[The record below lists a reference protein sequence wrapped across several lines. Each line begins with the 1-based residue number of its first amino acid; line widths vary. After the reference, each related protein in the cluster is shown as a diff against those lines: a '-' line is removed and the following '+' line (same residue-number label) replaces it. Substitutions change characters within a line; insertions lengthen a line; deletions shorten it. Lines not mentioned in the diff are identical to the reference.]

1 MALDFDDDA
10 GDRRMDHRR
19 RFLAAGRR
27 IVSAVP
33 ARGYLVTIG
42 LGGSLE
48 RPRLTGSAGAVLPA
62 CEPKFGV
69 HLKEAGFDRAGTP
82 KSPQQAC

>member
-1 MALDFDDDA
+1 
-10 GDRRMDHRR
+10 
-19 RFLAAGRR
+19 
-27 IVSAVP
+27 
-33 ARGYLVTIG
+33 
-42 LGGSLE
+42 
-48 RPRLTGSAGAVLPA
+48 LTGSAGAVLPA

>member
-1 MALDFDDDA
+1 
-10 GDRRMDHRR
+10 
-19 RFLAAGRR
+19 
-27 IVSAVP
+27 
-33 ARGYLVTIG
+33 VTIG

-48 RPRLTGSAGAVLPA
+48 RPRLTGAAGAVLPA

>member
-1 MALDFDDDA
+1 MALDFDHD
-10 GDRRMDHRR
+10 GDGGRMDVDGDSCP
-19 RFLAAGRR
+19 LAGGSSR
-27 IVSAVP
+27 P
-33 ARGYLVTIG
+33 LEPGGYLVTIG

>member
-1 MALDFDDDA
+1 MALDFDHDA
-10 GDRRMDHRR
+10 GDGRMDVDGDSWP
-19 RFLAAGRR
+19 LAGGSSLR
-27 IVSAVP
+27 

>member
-1 MALDFDDDA
+1 MALDFDHDA
-10 GDRRMDHRR
+10 GDGRMDVD
-19 RFLAAGRR
+19 GD
-27 IVSAVP
+27 SC
-33 ARGYLVTIG
+33 